1 MFQSLFHLLIGFWE
15 SIILILKIETLKIY
29 IKKKSYRNCI
39 EVIQITCV
47 LFQTFITFWWMW
59 AVRRLGTSVWTKG
72 TWQGGEADEFIV
84 VRFEVEY
91 LQGVHSSGDAQYAVV
106 TLWTPGG
113 GHI

>member
-1 MFQSLFHLLIGFWE
+1 M
-15 SIILILKIETLKIY
+15 
-29 IKKKSYRNCI
+29 
-39 EVIQITCV
+39 
-47 LFQTFITFWWMW
+47 
-59 AVRRLGTSVWTKG
+59 RRLGTSVWTKG